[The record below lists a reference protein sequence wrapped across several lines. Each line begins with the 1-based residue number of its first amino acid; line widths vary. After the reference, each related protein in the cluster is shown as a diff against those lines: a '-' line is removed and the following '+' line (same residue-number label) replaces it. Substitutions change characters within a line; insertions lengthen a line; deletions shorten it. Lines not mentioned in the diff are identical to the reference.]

1 VPAVKTMNKLLV
13 VCGPTSTGKT
23 TLAIELAKK
32 FNGELISAD
41 SRQVYKGMDIG
52 TGKDLPKGSK
62 IKLPWFQKYGYY
74 EISGAK
80 IWGYDIADPRHE
92 FNVGQ
97 YIKFAERIISDI
109 RKRGKLPIL
118 VGGTGLYMKGVIDGI
133 PTASI
138 PKNNL
143 LRKTLERSTPE
154 ELFEK
159 LAQMDSL
166 KAGQMNASD
175 KKNPRRLIRA
185 IEVAM
190 WKINNIKREKE
201 IEKKKRHFEVL
212 MIGLTAPEKFI
223 SKRIEL
229 RVAGRVKAGIKK
241 EVETLLKNHVS
252 WNMPSMF
259 SMGYR
264 QWKDYFDNKKTE
276 AEVVKDW
283 EGEEKKYVKRQM
295 VWFKKDKRIR
305 WFDITVSGNAK
316 NVEKSVERWYST
328 IAEDKY
334 AKKS

>member
-1 VPAVKTMNKLLV
+1 MNKLLV
-13 VCGPTSTGKT
+13 ICGPTSTGKT

-52 TGKDLPKGSK
+52 TGKDLPKDTK

-74 EISGAK
+74 EINGVK
-80 IWGYDIADPRHE
+80 VWGYDLADPRHE

-97 YIKFAERIISDI
+97 YIKFAERIITDI
-109 RKRGKLPIL
+109 LKRGKSPIL

-175 KKNPRRLIRA
+175 KRNPRRLIRA

-190 WKINNIKREKE
+190 WKINNIKKEKE
-201 IEKKKRHFEVL
+201 MEAKKKDLEVL

-223 SKRIEL
+223 SRRVEK
-229 RVAGRVKAGIKK
+229 RVAQRVKAGIKK
-241 EVETLLKNHVS
+241 EVQILLKKHVT
-252 WNMPSMF
+252 WKMPSMS

-264 QWKDYFDNKKTE
+264 EWKDYFDNKKTE
-276 AEVVKDW
+276 AEVVKVW

-295 VWFKKDKRIR
+295 GWFKKDKRIH
-305 WFDITVSGNAK
+305 WFDITASGYPE
-316 NVEKSVERWYST
+316 NVEKSVEKWYST
-328 IAEDKY
+328 R
-334 AKKS
+334 AKDQNVEKS